1 MNWQVIVRNQ
11 WFQLCLAAALCS
23 AGAGIYDLAT
33 STPKNSSPSPGP
45 APVQYITPRPSLNPS
60 PVFVQLRAKNAGR
73 WIVDASGAG
82 DSDSRNLAQVVGSAA
97 NGDTVTIRPG
107 RYEAS
112 LFINK
117 DLAFIGSGT
126 SPAET
131 MIFINQDQLNVVHI
145 NVADLSAQTAGRD
158 TDVRTV
164 PLEVFDRTIAV
175 NLRGHLIMT
184 KRVLP
189 ELLSAGGGSIVY
201 TASAGALVGG
211 TTRAA
216 YGMSKAGVLALS
228 RQVATTWGKDGIRS
242 NVVAPGLILT
252 EHVLERDAD
261 GALREQ
267 FLQTLPSRRLG
278 EPEDIAAAVT
288 FLLLF
293 VR

>member
-1 MNWQVIVRNQ
+1 MHGLVGKSAIV
-11 WFQLCLAAALCS
+11 
-23 AGAGIYDLAT
+23 AGAGSGIGAATAARLAEE
-33 STPKNSSPSPGP
+33 G
-45 APVQYITPRPSLNPS
+45 
-60 PVFVQLRAKNAGR
+60 
-73 WIVDASGAG
+73 AS
-82 DSDSRNLAQVVGSAA
+82 VVVADIHAA
-97 NGDTVTIRPG
+97 NAERVAAEIVERGGRAVAASFDIADVTSVDKLVSRAVEAFG
-107 RYEAS
+107 R
-112 LFINK
+112 
-117 DLAFIGSGT
+117 
-126 SPAET
+126 
-131 MIFINQDQLNVVHI
+131 LNVVHI
-145 NVADLSAQTAGRD
+145 NAADLSAQTAGRD

-228 RQVATTWGKDGIRS
+228 RQVATTWGNDGIRS

-252 EHVLERDAD
+252 EHVLELDAD

-267 FLQTLPSRRLG
+267 FLRTVPSRRLG

-288 FLLLF
+288 FLLSDDAGFINGQVLS
-293 VR
+293 VDGGLTMR

>member
-1 MNWQVIVRNQ
+1 MHGLAGKSAIV
-11 WFQLCLAAALCS
+11 
-23 AGAGIYDLAT
+23 AGAGSGIGAATAARLA
-33 STPKNSSPSPGP
+33 KEG
-45 APVQYITPRPSLNPS
+45 
-60 PVFVQLRAKNAGR
+60 
-73 WIVDASGAG
+73 AS
-82 DSDSRNLAQVVGSAA
+82 VVVADIHAA
-97 NGDTVTIRPG
+97 NAEKVAAEIVERGGRAIAASFDIADVT
-107 RYEAS
+107 S
-112 LFINK
+112 V
-117 DLAFIGSGT
+117 
-126 SPAET
+126 
-131 MIFINQDQLNVVHI
+131 DQLVSRAVEAFGRLNLVHV
-145 NVADLSAQTAGRD
+145 NAADLSAQTAGRD

-189 ELLSAGGGSIVY
+189 ELLSAGSGSIVY
-201 TASAGALVGG
+201 TASAAALVGG

-228 RQVATTWGKDGIRS
+228 RQVATTWGNDGIRA

-267 FLQTLPSRRLG
+267 FLRTVPSRRLG

-288 FLLLF
+288 FLLSDDASFINGQVLSIDGGLTM
-293 VR
+293 R